1 MTKETTHRGHLGQ
14 KVLIP
19 CISTTLV
26 LLLLGVVVFSV
37 TAGERLG
44 RMMREDFSIALLLDD
59 ATTQHEAYEVQ
70 QMLRTSGYVRK
81 LSYTSKEQAAKEQAE
96 ALGADPVEFL
106 ENNPMPASFDVRLI
120 ADYANT
126 DSLQKILARW
136 QAHPRVVEVV
146 YPETLIKDI
155 NHNIRNISIILL
167 AIAGLLLLVS
177 VSLINNMLRLSIY
190 ARRMQIHTMKLVGAR
205 HSFIRKPFLRQAF
218 WIGFVSAL
226 TASTVMLS
234 GMHVLRSWDV
244 SMQRVVTPDVAIV
257 TVLSIFVVSLLM
269 TQLSA
274 YFAVNKHLRKRGSA
288 VYLD

>member
-1 MTKETTHRGHLGQ
+1 MTKETTRRGRLGQ

-37 TAGERLG
+37 TAGDKLG

-59 ATTQHEAYEVQ
+59 ATTHREAYEVQ

-81 LSYTSKEQAAKEQAE
+81 LSYTSKEKAAQEQAE

-106 ENNPMPASFDVRLI
+106 ENNPMPASFDVRLL
-120 ADYANT
+120 ADYAHT
-126 DSLQKILARW
+126 DSLQKIVATW

-146 YPETLIKDI
+146 YPETLIADV
-155 NHNIRNISIILL
+155 NRNIRNISVVLL
-167 AIAGLLLLVS
+167 AVAGLLLTVS
-177 VSLINNMLRLSIY
+177 VSLINNMLHLSIY
-190 ARRMQIHTMKLVGAR
+190 AKRMQIHTMKLVGAR
-205 HSFIRKPFLRQAF
+205 HRFIRRPFLWQAF
-218 WIGFVSAL
+218 WIGFISAL
-226 TASTVMLS
+226 VASGTMLC

-244 SMQRVVTPDVAIV
+244 SMQRVVTLDVAFV
-257 TVLSIFVVSLLM
+257 TVLAIFVVSLLI

-274 YFAVNKHLRKRGSA
+274 YVAVNKHLRKRGNA